1 MAQKFR
7 KLGFPAGKWE
17 ELKPLIQKTSEG
29 PEGESTYWNNEIV
42 DVVVEIGHICL
53 QWWQDEEG
61 NPVCEVTDPLY
72 AVDIVWHSEV
82 LEAFEPYLVWPNPVG
97 VSSMG
102 YTLDTEYA
110 QSFCV
115 ANPDAEYC
123 QPPQPPI
130 EE

>member
-17 ELKPLIQKTSEG
+17 ELKPLISKVNEEG
-29 PEGESTYWNNEIV
+29 DSYYNNEIV
-42 DVVVEIGHICL
+42 DVVVELGNLCL
-53 QWWQDEEG
+53 QWGQDEEG

-72 AVDIVWHSEV
+72 AVDIVWHNEV
-82 LEAFEPYLVWPNPVG
+82 LEAFVPYLVWPIPVG

-102 YTLDTEYA
+102 YTLDQEYA
-110 QSFCV
+110 TAYCV

>member
-1 MAQKFR
+1 MDQKFR

-17 ELKPLIQKTSEG
+17 ELKPLISKVNEEG
-29 PEGESTYWNNEIV
+29 DSYYNNEIV
-42 DVVVEIGHICL
+42 DVVVELGNLCL
-53 QWWQDEEG
+53 QWGQDEEG

-72 AVDIVWHSEV
+72 AVDIVWHNEV
-82 LEAFEPYLVWPNPVG
+82 LEAFVPYLVWPIPVG

-102 YTLDTEYA
+102 YTLDQEYA
-110 QSFCV
+110 TAYCV

>member
-17 ELKPLIQKTSEG
+17 ELKPLISKVNEEG
-29 PEGESTYWNNEIV
+29 DSYYNNEIV
-42 DVVVEIGHICL
+42 DVVVELGNLCL
-53 QWWQDEEG
+53 QWGQDEEG

-82 LEAFEPYLVWPNPVG
+82 LEAFVPYLVWPIPVG

-102 YTLDTEYA
+102 YTLDQEYA
-110 QSFCV
+110 TAYCV

>member
-17 ELKPLIQKTSEG
+17 ELKPLISKVNEEG
-29 PEGESTYWNNEIV
+29 DSYYNNEIV
-42 DVVVEIGHICL
+42 DVVVELGNLCI
-53 QWWQDEEG
+53 QWGQDEEG

-72 AVDIVWHSEV
+72 AVDIVWHNEV
-82 LEAFEPYLVWPNPVG
+82 LEAFVPYLVFPIPVG

-102 YTLDTEYA
+102 YTLDQEYA
-110 QSFCV
+110 TAYCV

>member
-17 ELKPLIQKTSEG
+17 ELKPLISKVNEEG
-29 PEGESTYWNNEIV
+29 DSYYNNEIV
-42 DVVVEIGHICL
+42 DVVVELGNLCL
-53 QWWQDEEG
+53 QWGQDEEG

-72 AVDIVWHSEV
+72 AVDIVWHNEV
-82 LEAFEPYLVWPNPVG
+82 LEAFVPYLVWPIPVG

-102 YTLDTEYA
+102 YTLDQEYA
-110 QSFCV
+110 TAYCV

-123 QPPQPPI
+123 QPPQQPI